1 MALRPDRFEDA
12 TDISF
17 FMNVTADR
25 GLIVVHDSTGSG
37 AAMDDSAAYVAVPTG
52 QAPSTTK
59 PAGLLLNDV
68 VNVDQTR
75 QHLNWHQDETQLGGK
90 VCLLRRGWVVTDKI
104 SGTPT
109 GNGSP
114 AYYTNAGLLTETD
127 PGSGPKVGRFLSKKD
142 VDGFAKVEINIT
154 G

>member
-1 MALRPDRFEDA
+1 MALRPDRHEQT
-12 TDISF
+12 TDISY
-17 FMNVTADR
+17 FMNVTAER
-25 GLIVVHDSTGSG
+25 GLLVVHDSSGSG

-52 QAPSTTK
+52 QAPSTTN

-68 VNVDQTR
+68 VNIDQTR
-75 QHLNWHQDETQLGGK
+75 QHINWHKDEVQLGGK

-109 GNGSP
+109 GGNK
-114 AYYTNAGLLTETD
+114 AYYTSLGLFTPTD
-127 PGSGPKVGRFLSKKD
+127 PGSGPSVGRFLSKKD

>member
-1 MALRPDRFEDA
+1 MSLRPGRFEDA

-17 FMNVTADR
+17 FMNVVATR
-25 GLIVVHDSTGSG
+25 GLIVVHDGVGSG
-37 AAMDDSAAYVAVPTG
+37 EALDDAASTVAVPTG

-68 VNVDQTR
+68 VNIDQTR
-75 QHLNWHQDETQLGGK
+75 QHINWHQDEVQLGGK
-90 VCLLRRGWVVTDKI
+90 VCLLRRGWVVTDSI
-104 SGTPT
+104 SGTPSAGDT
-109 GNGSP
+109 
-114 AYYTNAGLLTETD
+114 AYYTNAGLVTPTD
-127 PGSGPKVGRFLSKKD
+127 PGSCPKVGRFLSKKD

>member
-1 MALRPDRFEDA
+1 MSLRPDRFENV
-12 TDISF
+12 TDISY
-17 FMNVTADR
+17 FMNVTATR
-25 GLIVVHDSTGSG
+25 GCIVVHDSSGSG

-52 QAPSTTK
+52 QAPSTTN

-75 QHLNWHQDETQLGGK
+75 QHLNWHKDETQLGGK
-90 VCLLRRGWVVTDKI
+90 VCLLRRGWVVTDSI

-109 GNGSP
+109 GGNT
-114 AYYTNAGLLTETD
+114 AYYNTTGLLTPTD
-127 PGSGPKVGRFLSKKD
+127 AGSAPKVGRFLSKKD

>member
-17 FMNVTADR
+17 FMNVTAER
-25 GLIVVHDSTGSG
+25 GLIVVHDSSGSG
-37 AAMDDSAAYVAVPTG
+37 AALDDSNAYVAVPTG

-75 QHLNWHQDETQLGGK
+75 QHLNWHKDETQLGGK
-90 VCLLRRGWVVTDKI
+90 VCVLRRGWIVTDQI
-104 SGTPT
+104 NGTPA
-109 GNGSP
+109 GNGAP

>member
-1 MALRPDRFEDA
+1 MALRPDRFERA

-17 FMNVTADR
+17 FMNVTAER
-25 GLIVVHDSTGSG
+25 GLIVVHDSAGSG
-37 AAMDDSAAYVAVPTG
+37 AGMDDSNAYVAVPTG
-52 QAPSTTK
+52 QAPSTTS

-75 QHLNWHQDETQLGGK
+75 QHINWHKDETQLGGK
-90 VCLLRRGWVVTDKI
+90 VCLLRQGWVVTDKV

-109 GNGSP
+109 GKAT

-142 VDGFAKVEINIT
+142 NDGFAKVEINIT

>member
-75 QHLNWHQDETQLGGK
+75 QHLNWHKDETQLGGK
-90 VCLLRRGWVVTDKI
+90 VTLLRRGWVVTDKI
-104 SGTPT
+104 NGTPV
-109 GNGSP
+109 GNGAP
-114 AYYTNAGLLTETD
+114 AYYTSAGLLTETD